1 MMELGELIRSARER
15 KGLLM
20 RELAAKIEVDIAQ
33 ISRFEKG
40 DRRPTKEQIGKLI
53 DVLQLEKE
61 EVLTLWLSNKIMND
75 IEGEEVALQ
84 ALKMVQKRIKKR
96 KD

>member
-1 MMELGELIRSARER
+1 MEFGELIKSAREK

-40 DRRPTKEQIGKLI
+40 DRRPTKEQILKLI
-53 DVLQLEKE
+53 DVLELHKE
-61 EVLTLWLSNKIMND
+61 EVLTLWLSNKIINEV
-75 IEGEEVALQ
+75 EGEEVALQ
-84 ALKMVQKRIKKR
+84 ALKLAQNRIKKR
-96 KD
+96 KH

>member
-1 MMELGELIRSARER
+1 MMELGELFRSARER

-40 DRRPTKEQIGKLI
+40 DRRPTKEQIVKLI

>member
-1 MMELGELIRSARER
+1 MIRSARER

>member
-20 RELAAKIEVDIAQ
+20 RELAANIEVDIAQ

-40 DRRPTKEQIGKLI
+40 DRRPTKEQILKLI
-53 DVLQLEKE
+53 DVLELEKE

-84 ALKMVQKRIKKR
+84 ALKMAQKRIKNFR
-96 KD
+96 N